1 MFIGSTQ
8 KKSVLN
14 YAIIINCLVFL
25 LLFLTPVFVTE
36 ATATTQ
42 FNQSAGTPPE
52 GDKGAEFFYTIITVV
67 FGWLAGLAGD
77 LLNYVSKAYV
87 LEFGKTYTSSFG
99 VAIEEMWLVIRDLVN
114 ILFIFGLVYIGF
126 RMIFDSESS
135 EARKNLALL
144 IIAAL
149 FINFSLYITKFI
161 IDFSNVAAFQF
172 ASQAFISGDEFM
184 ISTMFADKI
193 GASSIFDLKPPDNQN
208 FNYGQVFGILI
219 LYLSMFFAF
228 VSGAFI
234 LLIRF
239 VMLCIYMVFSPFLF
253 AGMIFPGLK
262 DTAKKHWNEFLKK
275 AFVAP
280 IYFLFLLLSYQM
292 LSVLITDSKTQDL
305 FLASG
310 TEETRIGVLIKF
322 LLVSVFMIASVVA
335 AQKLGAEG
343 ADKAVSLGKSA
354 ANKARSYT
362 QRKTGDL
369 TAGGAA
375 KFGRYAIGGA
385 ADRLSQNQK
394 FNAWAAKSSTG
405 RKLLNTTNKMADA
418 SFDVRNVGGLGKEL
432 GIGEGKKGGYRERV
446 KERVKRD
453 EEFAKSLVK
462 TKVKDKDGNY
472 VSEEMKDRVNE
483 QIAEAEKDVSTDLGK
498 AAMGLEAAIKNASP
512 EYRQL
517 LTDEKELREGL
528 AKEISTGNP
537 DPNII
542 EQIKVSL
549 EKINDRKQEVRK
561 TTGGEEVEKAQ
572 KKYEEARGAEEKS
585 VVNKITYQNQISFM
599 NTVRAKADRVNN
611 YTETLTGIP
620 VKIAGGTVGGVGT
633 ATAIGG
639 VVGVGTGV
647 VTGAGAIAGMSAGEG
662 AAAYGRAISASADKL
677 EERYGRDGSRGAD
690 SDRKDKEND
699 LYKEI
704 KKLLEEN
711 AKKKDD

>member
-1 MFIGSTQ
+1 MFNHFTL

-25 LLFLTPVFVTE
+25 FLFLTPIFVTDA
-36 ATATTQ
+36 ATATGSTQ
-42 FNQSAGTPPE
+42 YNQSAGTPPE
-52 GDKGAEFFYTIITVV
+52 GDDGAEFFYTIITVV

-354 ANKARSYT
+354 ANKTRSYA
-362 QRKTGDL
+362 QRKAYN
-369 TAGGAA
+369 TAMWAPRASLNWAGEKAANRIARAQAGSGAMAKILKLRAIDSATRGAA
-375 KFGRYAIGGA
+375 QKA
-385 ADRLSQNQK
+385 ADAKLGTGINRTEIKKQN
-394 FNAWAAKSSTG
+394 
-405 RKLLNTTNKMADA
+405 
-418 SFDVRNVGGLGKEL
+418 
-432 GIGEGKKGGYRERV
+432 REIQR
-446 KERVKRD
+446 R
-453 EEFAKSLVK
+453 A
-462 TKVKDKDGNY
+462 N
-472 VSEEMKDRVNE
+472 
-483 QIAEAEKDVSTDLGK
+483 QAEADYK
-498 AAMGLEAAIKNASP
+498 AS
-512 EYRQL
+512 Q
-517 LTDEKELREGL
+517 
-528 AKEISTGNP
+528 
-537 DPNII
+537 
-542 EQIKVSL
+542 
-549 EKINDRKQEVRK
+549 
-561 TTGGEEVEKAQ
+561 
-572 KKYEEARGAEEKS
+572 KYEEAKNEVETGKDKNGVVLSATDLEKS
-585 VVNKITYQNQISFM
+585 LVALAESIKEMSSEQKSNLSLEELKNPQISINLTDKDLETIEKSGSFSSSEVEQIK
-599 NTVRAKADRVNN
+599 NSRKGAIKTVATSGHLFDTTTVPAAVGMDRRAKLV
-611 YTETLTGIP
+611 
-620 VKIAGGTVGGVGT
+620 
-633 ATAIGG
+633 
-639 VVGVGTGV
+639 
-647 VTGAGAIAGMSAGEG
+647 EG
-662 AAAYGRAISASADKL
+662 KSSADVGKL
-677 EERYGRDGSRGAD
+677 PVEIFTTKEMYAHITPSMLQERIRNGVTRAELSRMKVAYAEHHFPGTSPSRAFAMKQK
-690 SDRKDKEND
+690 SEWETWKNS
-699 LYKEI
+699 
-704 KKLLEEN
+704 N
-711 AKKKDD
+711 SAFAAQFFA